1 MYIYRM
7 AESKAKRI
15 GEITRI
21 LKETAVDCLLN
32 IRQTKFT
39 VQDLLKIAQNKNI
52 QLSLSTSDTQDPEQR
67 KQIIY
72 QIGDKPYT
80 DMCDYMDNCSFQC
93 KPIAQQPDTSEISYS
108 TYSVPFLQ
116 NNRAMLKRRIKQL
129 FREEM
134 VYTTKQLIRLIQT
147 NKEYPLIQIN
157 DTLSYL
163 LTNPNETLI
172 DKYGRT
178 GRLTNYDEYYA
189 FLPSE
194 ISDEK
199 ATVFE
204 RSRPVDYKNTTLE
217 FEPPSQQLPQQI
229 PETQQIPN
237 QENPIQEIPNQQNPI
252 QQNPIQQNPIQQNPI
267 QQNPIQ
273 KMNETNTVWDQSLKS
288 VTPLLLNLMPTL
300 TQENL
305 KTFQYGNK
313 INQMTLNEKLMLA
326 NEIQNGNQ
334 NGNGNEN
341 GNPQESWHEIAKQ
354 YFQERTIQDTQNK
367 HQAMVLSNIVKDKPQ
382 NQLWSQT
389 LKPPKI
395 PNQPETEKY
404 LGWYPLPET
413 LKNQL
418 FKRNYESVFKIP
430 ETQIHY
436 KYGFLNY
443 FLMNRKTLT
452 EEVVFKIKNLNQ
464 KNRNNIGARIDQ
476 AGVKVIKDHIQELLK
491 PREIDFSAKEYAKLN
506 KPSWCVLL
514 EAILWFYSITN
525 PQKKA
530 YFPLEWT
537 IENHL
542 ESLFCKVDGN
552 GNVFDCEE

>member
-1 MYIYRM
+1 
-7 AESKAKRI
+7 
-15 GEITRI
+15 
-21 LKETAVDCLLN
+21 
-32 IRQTKFT
+32 
-39 VQDLLKIAQNKNI
+39 
-52 QLSLSTSDTQDPEQR
+52 
-67 KQIIY
+67 
-72 QIGDKPYT
+72 
-80 DMCDYMDNCSFQC
+80 
-93 KPIAQQPDTSEISYS
+93 
-108 TYSVPFLQ
+108 
-116 NNRAMLKRRIKQL
+116 
-129 FREEM
+129 
-134 VYTTKQLIRLIQT
+134 
-147 NKEYPLIQIN
+147 
-157 DTLSYL
+157 
-163 LTNPNETLI
+163 
-172 DKYGRT
+172 
-178 GRLTNYDEYYA
+178 
-189 FLPSE
+189 
-194 ISDEK
+194 
-199 ATVFE
+199 
-204 RSRPVDYKNTTLE
+204 
-217 FEPPSQQLPQQI
+217 
-229 PETQQIPN
+229 
-237 QENPIQEIPNQQNPI
+237 
-252 QQNPIQQNPIQQNPI
+252 
-267 QQNPIQ
+267 
-273 KMNETNTVWDQSLKS
+273 MNETNTVWDQSLKS
-288 VTPLLLNLMPTL
+288 ITPLLLNLMPTL

-305 KTFQYGNK
+305 KTFQYENK

-334 NGNGNEN
+334 N
-341 GNPQESWHEIAKQ
+341 PTTQKPTWHEIAKQ

-389 LKPPKI
+389 LKPPKL

-476 AGVKVIKDHIQELLK
+476 AGVKIIKDHIQELLK